1 MLRDKQAQQ
10 GFSLIEVAI
19 VLVIIGV
26 LLAGVTGPLSTWRDH
41 ETYKQTELYLEQSRK
56 ALLTFAAVKGHLP
69 CPDTD
74 GDGDEDRSTAAG
86 RTCDESEGT
95 LPWLDLGLTRETPW
109 QQPAF
114 YAVHGRVDNHD
125 CDTTNE
131 AECFFDDSTKYNLA
145 TKAGDTGQLHVNDA
159 EQSVAGVTELVSQAL
174 VVVASFG
181 RNSAETFNDCP
192 GGSDSD
198 DERENCDGDVN
209 FAHTSPRIAAGNRY
223 DDQLIWLDKLSL
235 HGLLLAN

>member
-1 MLRDKQAQQ
+1 MRRYKVKQP

-41 ETYKQTELYLEQSRK
+41 ATYKQTELYLEQSRK
-56 ALLTFAAVKGHLP
+56 ALLTFAAVKGYLP

-74 GDGDEDRSTAAG
+74 GDGVQDRSTAVNE
-86 RTCDESEGT
+86 TCKESEGT
-95 LPWLDLGLTRETPW
+95 LPWLDLGLANETPW

-125 CDTTNE
+125 CDASNE
-131 AECFFDDSTKYNLA
+131 AECFFDDTTKYNLA
-145 TKAGDTGQLHVNDA
+145 TKAGETGKLNINDA
-159 EQSVAGVTELVSQAL
+159 EQSATGVKVLVSQG
-174 VVVASFG
+174 VAMVGSYG
-181 RNSAETFNDCP
+181 QNSAATFSNCNTGGDSND
-192 GGSDSD
+192 
-198 DERENCDGDVN
+198 EKENCDGDAN
-209 FAHTSPRIAAGNRY
+209 FAHTTHRTAPGNSY
-223 DDQLIWLDKLSL
+223 DDQMIWLDKLSL

>member
-1 MLRDKQAQQ
+1 MLHNKRIQQ
-10 GFSLIEVAI
+10 GFSLVEVAI
-19 VLVIIGV
+19 VLVIIGI

-41 ETYKQTELYLEQSRK
+41 ATYQQTGLYLEQSRK
-56 ALLTFAAVKGHLP
+56 ALLTFAAVKGYLP

-74 GDGDEDRSTAAG
+74 GDGDEDRSGAANK
-86 RTCDESEGT
+86 TCDKSEGT
-95 LPWLDLGLTRETPW
+95 LPWLNLGLGKEPPW
-109 QQPAF
+109 QQPVF
-114 YAVHGRVDNHD
+114 YAVHGRADNND
-125 CDTTNE
+125 CDTANE
-131 AECFFDDSTKYNLA
+131 AECFFDDTTKYDLA
-145 TKAGDTGQLHVNDA
+145 TKAGDTGQLHVKDA
-159 EQSVAGVTELVSQAL
+159 EQSAAGATELVGQAL

-198 DERENCDGDVN
+198 DEGENCDGDAF
-209 FAHTSPRIAAGNRY
+209 FAHTTPRTAPGNSY